1 MFPVNEAIKQNE
13 EYNSM
18 LKTGHNHKFLQNTNF
33 VSKLIHPF
41 PHSFP
46 KYVV

>member
-18 LKTGHNHKFLQNTNF
+18 LKTGHNHKFIQNTN
-33 VSKLIHPF
+33 KLIHPF

-46 KYVV
+46 KEIV